1 MPDVAGNPVTRQA
14 AANTPMEEQVTDLL
28 ETVEDGVATLT
39 LNRPEA
45 LNALSM
51 EIRHGLLNALD
62 RFADDHA
69 VRCIVIT
76 GAGRAFCSGGDV
88 KSMGARAAAGY
99 EARARGIQFSNS
111 IPMAMR
117 KHPKVIIAMVNGV
130 AAGAGMSLSLAA
142 DMRVAGESARFTT
155 AFLKIGLSG
164 DWGGTWTL
172 TRLVGTAKARELYFL
187 PDLISAAE
195 ALKLGIVNKVTPDD
209 QLRAVTMEMARRIA
223 DMPSVA
229 VAGMKRNLFAAET
242 ESFATVLDLEAFNQ
256 ARCSQTED
264 HREAVAAFKEKRRPV
279 FKGQ

>member
-1 MPDVAGNPVTRQA
+1 MA
-14 AANTPMEEQVTDLL
+14 DLL
-28 ETVEDGVATLT
+28 ESIEDGVAVLT

-51 EIRHGLLNALD
+51 DIRNGLLNAMD
-62 RFADDHA
+62 RYADDSN

-88 KSMGARAAAGY
+88 KGMGERAQRGY

-130 AAGAGMSLSLAA
+130 AAGAGMSMALAA
-142 DMRVAGESARFTT
+142 DLRVGGTSARFTT

-172 TRLVGTAKARELYFL
+172 TRLVGTAKARELYL
-187 PDLISAAE
+187 MPDMVNAEE
-195 ALKLGIVNKVTPDD
+195 ALRLGIINRLAPDEE
-209 QLRAVTMEMARRIA
+209 LRATTMEIARRIA
-223 DMPSVA
+223 EMPQVA
-229 VAGMKRNLFAAET
+229 VNAVKRNLFAAET
-242 ESFATVLDLEAFNQ
+242 ESFATTLDLEAFNQ

-264 HREAVAAFKEKRRPV
+264 HREAVQAFKEKRKPV